1 MMPHNEVGSR
11 EDLAK
16 YKIEMA
22 KHTLKSAVALRDIQ
36 DYRGANNRAYYAIY
50 NAISAVHA
58 LEGKAYKKHKDA
70 LSNFNKNYVNEGK
83 FPKKYGRQISTAE
96 VIRHASDYD
105 DFYIATK
112 EDVLQ
117 MVETA
122 TELIELIE
130 EYCSQ
135 KTESLYISQ

>member
-1 MMPHNEVGSR
+1 MKSHNEVGTR
-11 EDLAK
+11 QDLAK
-16 YKIEMA
+16 YKIETA
-22 KHTLKSAVALRDIQ
+22 KKTLNSAIVLREIE

-117 MVETA
+117 MIETA
-122 TELIELIE
+122 SELIDLIE
-130 EYCSQ
+130 GYCSQ
-135 KTESLYISQ
+135 ETNKS